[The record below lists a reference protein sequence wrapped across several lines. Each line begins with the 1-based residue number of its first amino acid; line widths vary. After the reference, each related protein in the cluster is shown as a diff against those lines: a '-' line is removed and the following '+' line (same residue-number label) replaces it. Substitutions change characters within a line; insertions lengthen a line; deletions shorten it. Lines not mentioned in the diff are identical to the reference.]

1 MNIIKKTYLDNLT
14 DTFCGRRDM
23 TRRFSNQ
30 CLGEVLSVNIERL
43 NGRKNPSPLVVLV
56 MHGLYINLDLSC
68 NQTCVHIKFIVNER
82 SNLAEDR
89 LFLVYFIVQSSTSV
103 SAKPAALVPAHHLAV
118 DQGTIL
124 QSDLC
129 GPLCAALAMNQ
140 RQPGLTVSDR
150 HALD

>member
-1 MNIIKKTYLDNLT
+1 MNIINKTYLDNLT

-68 NQTCVHIKFIVNER
+68 NQTCVHIKFIVNEGR
-82 SNLAEDR
+82 ILLKTGYFWCILSSKVQHLCQLNLLLLFR
-89 LFLVYFIVQSSTSV
+89 LTIWLSTKAPSYKAT
-103 SAKPAALVPAHHLAV
+103 SAARCVP
-118 DQGTIL
+118 
-124 QSDLC
+124 
-129 GPLCAALAMNQ
+129 
-140 RQPGLTVSDR
+140 RWR
-150 HALD
+150 